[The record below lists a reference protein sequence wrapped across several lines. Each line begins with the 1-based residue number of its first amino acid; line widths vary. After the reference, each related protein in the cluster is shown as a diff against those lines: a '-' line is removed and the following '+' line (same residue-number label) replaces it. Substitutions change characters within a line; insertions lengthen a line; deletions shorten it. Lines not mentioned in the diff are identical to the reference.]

1 MVYVDFVS
9 ELHKKSK
16 RDYRERVLE
25 FEKANCAKIAKKW
38 GYDYWDGARQYGFG
52 GYHYDG
58 RWRVVAK
65 KMAKHYNLK
74 AGDHI
79 LDIGC
84 GKGYLLYEFTQ
95 VVPGINVKGIDIS
108 EYAIKHS
115 KEEIRPFLELA
126 DAGSLPFDDGSQDFI
141 FSVTTLH
148 NLLNYELFNSLKEI
162 ERVSKNGK
170 SHITVE
176 SYRNEVEKANLLY
189 WQLTC
194 ETFYTPTEWE
204 WFFLHADYS
213 GDYGC
218 IYFE

>member
-1 MVYVDFVS
+1 MAYVDFIS
-9 ELHKKSK
+9 ELHKKSD

-25 FEKANCAKIAKKW
+25 FEKAHCAKVAKKW
-38 GYDYWDGARQYGFG
+38 DYDYWDGARQYGFG

-58 RWRVVAK
+58 RWRVVAE

-108 EYAIKHS
+108 EYAIEHS
-115 KEEIRPFLELA
+115 KEEIRPFLELSGA
-126 DAGSLPFDDGSQDFI
+126 DTLPFDDASQDFI

-148 NLLNYELFNSLKEI
+148 NLFNYELFNSLKEI
-162 ERVSKNGK
+162 ERVCKDGK

-204 WFFLHADYS
+204 WFFLQADYS

>member
-25 FEKANCAKIAKKW
+25 FEKAHCAKVAKKW
-38 GYDYWDGARQYGFG
+38 DYDYWDGARQYGFG

-58 RWRVVAK
+58 RWRVVAER
-65 KMAKHYNLK
+65 MADYYNLK

-108 EYAIKHS
+108 EYAIEHS

-126 DAGSLPFDDGSQDFI
+126 SADSLPFDDASQDFI

-148 NLLNYELFNSLKEI
+148 NLLNFELFNSLKEI
-162 ERVSKNGK
+162 ERVCKDSK

-204 WFFLHADYS
+204 
-213 GDYGC
+213 
-218 IYFE
+218 